1 MLVDSIEI
9 LARYAT
15 SIHLNSDFR
24 NFEFFVSEAETEVS
38 ELLGVVEYQSLLS
51 NYPNAL
57 SVAQI
62 KILPLVQRYIS
73 FSAVLAAL
81 PHLRNSLTEQGVQ
94 QVQMDSGA
102 LYRAAPVQDVQ
113 NLGLAYQQQKYLAA
127 DRILEFL
134 EANIASFQGWK
145 TSKSFTEN
153 NAYFIR
159 NAKDYSKI
167 IHSVNS
173 RQTYLS
179 VVPYLDNAENDLI
192 RVIVGEE
199 LFEDLKAYQYAKIG
213 NDNISSFPSVE
224 YEKLLIYIRRL
235 CANACLKTALV
246 FLDFV
251 IDGNNLYLA
260 SYNNLYHERTS
271 SDQRRFEQS
280 NVELE
285 KQIKISEKILVDF
298 LAKNYAS
305 YPKYENSIIAN
316 LPEKQGNS
324 YCGNGFGASFSI

>member
-9 LARYAT
+9 LARYDV
-15 SIHLNSDFR
+15 SLHLNSDF
-24 NFEFFVSEAETEVS
+24 NSYVSFLEESEIEVS
-38 ELLGVVEYQSLLS
+38 ELLGEVEYQSLVS

-57 SVAQI
+57 SPAQK

-73 FSAVLAAL
+73 FSTALATIHPL
-81 PHLRNSLTEQGVQ
+81 NNHRTNQGIQ
-94 QVQMDSGA
+94 QVKSDSGA
-102 LYRAAPVQDVQ
+102 LYVPTTLGALNQ
-113 NLGLAYQQQKYLAA
+113 LGLSYQQQKYLAA

-134 EANIASFQGWK
+134 ETNVASFQDWK

-159 NAKDYSKI
+159 NAKEFSKI
-167 IHSVNS
+167 ITNVKS
-173 RQTYLS
+173 RQTYLAIA
-179 VVPYLDNAENDLI
+179 PWLDNAENDLI

-213 NDNISSFPSVE
+213 NDDLSSYPGAE
-224 YEKLLIYIRRL
+224 YEKLLPYIRRL

-285 KQIKISEKILVDF
+285 KQIKISEKILVEF

-305 YPKYENSIIAN
+305 YPKYENSVIAN
-316 LPEKQGNS
+316 LPDKQGHS
-324 YCGNGFGASFSI
+324 YCGNGRGASFSI